1 MHSRKSIRTY
11 ADAAIPQECLDAIL
25 KAASLAP
32 TSRDLRPCTFHLVT
46 DREQLTQL
54 GHAKA
59 HGAAFTA
66 HAGAAVV
73 VAADSTVADT
83 WIEDSAIAM
92 TYMMLTAEALG
103 LGCCWV
109 QMHLRTDADGNSAE
123 DNVRQILGLQE
134 QHRIVGFLSLGVRR

>member
-1 MHSRKSIRTY
+1 MDTLQQTEQLLRLMHSRKSIRAY
-11 ADAAIPQECLDAIL
+11 ADAAIPQEHLDAIL

-32 TSRDLRPCTFHLVT
+32 TS
-46 DREQLTQL
+46 
-54 GHAKA
+54 HAKA

-66 HAGAAVV
+66 QAGAAVV

-83 WIEDSAIAM
+83 WIEDCAIAM
-92 TYMMLTAEALG
+92 TYMMLAAEALG

-123 DNVRQILGLQE
+123 DNVRQILGLPE
-134 QHRIVGFLSLGVRR
+134 QHRIVGFLALGVRR